1 MRPSFGVLFDLQ
13 GIREEIS
20 LHITRQYVL
29 LIAVV
34 VWLNGIGN
42 RSTYIK
48 EGAMLLENQKVVVV
62 GGSSGMGLAVA
73 KLCAAADAQVTIAA
87 RDREKL
93 ARAAGEIGAGCRQA
107 VLDMTDEKAV
117 EDFFSGL
124 AGLDHLLLVGAGRPA
139 WGPLREIT
147 TEALVSAFQTK
158 LLGYFL
164 CAKHAAPIM
173 STNGSILF
181 TIGGAARAA
190 IPGTAGLAAV
200 NGGIVAMARTL
211 AKELAPIRVNVISP
225 GLVDTPAYAWM
236 GEAERQGFYHKM
248 GASLPVGRIGS
259 VDDIAAMML
268 AIIGNGFMS
277 GSVVDVDG
285 GASLG

>member
-1 MRPSFGVLFDLQ
+1 MM
-13 GIREEIS
+13 
-20 LHITRQYVL
+20 
-29 LIAVV
+29 
-34 VWLNGIGN
+34 LN
-42 RSTYIK
+42 
-48 EGAMLLENQKVVVV
+48 NQKVVVI
-62 GGSSGMGLAVA
+62 GGSSGMGLAAA
-73 KLCAAADAQVTIAA
+73 KRCASEGAQVTIAS
-87 RDREKL
+87 RNREKL
-93 ARAAGEIGAGCRQA
+93 ARAAGQIGPDCRQA

-117 EDFFSGL
+117 EALFSGF

-139 WGPLREIT
+139 WGSLREVT
-147 TEALVSAFQTK
+147 TEALMSAFQTK

-173 STNGSILF
+173 SANGSILF

-211 AKELAPIRVNVISP
+211 AKELAPLRVNVISP

-236 GEAERQGFYHKM
+236 GEEDRKGFYQKM

-259 VDDIAAMML
+259 ADDIAAMMI
-268 AIIGNGFMS
+268 AIICNGFMS

>member
-1 MRPSFGVLFDLQ
+1 
-13 GIREEIS
+13 
-20 LHITRQYVL
+20 
-29 LIAVV
+29 
-34 VWLNGIGN
+34 
-42 RSTYIK
+42 
-48 EGAMLLENQKVVVV
+48 MLLKNQKVVVV

-73 KLCAAADAQVTIAA
+73 KLCAVEGAQVTIAA

-93 ARAAGEIGAGCRQA
+93 AQAVGEIGPNCCQA
-107 VLDMTDEKAV
+107 ALDMTDEKMV
-117 EDFFSGL
+117 EGFFSGIS
-124 AGLDHLLLVGAGRPA
+124 GLDHLLLVGAGRPA
-139 WGPLREIT
+139 WGPLRDIT
-147 TEALVSAFQTK
+147 TEALISALQTK

-164 CAKHAAPIM
+164 CAKHAAPVM
-173 STNGSILF
+173 SAHGSILF

-190 IPGTAGLAAV
+190 IPGTVGLAAV
-200 NGGIVAMARTL
+200 NGGIAAMARTL

-236 GEAERQGFYHKM
+236 SEKERQGFYHKM

-259 VDDIAAMML
+259 VDDIAAMMI
-268 AIIGNGFMS
+268 AIIANSFMS